1 MFAFGEKLERIH
13 TDVATERARI
23 KKGKVLGRRQSV
35 SGLAPSETLTLPNI
49 TTTQLTQNSL
59 ETAACRSCKEGIEG
73 MPNGIE
79 RKPLNQIAKQG
90 RLRDSTF
97 MLEDNGKSGVDQLEG
112 LFISKLNFNR
122 EGTEESAENILS
134 SSDKTK
140 PRKQQHSRLSKS
152 DSGFCELDSG
162 DDLVPAVG
170 LSGSTASQPHLQD
183 SDKASN
189 ISSNNSVTAPE
200 KRRKITLD
208 FKDILN
214 QDKAVIRNTE
224 KLNFRPINMCLQS
237 HQSLHADLVAFKS
250 LSTHHKEAISN
261 CSLQTN
267 EHCIKLRE
275 VVLKTK
281 TNIYDDAVKQS
292 DTSLAVL
299 KTRRRLL
306 SKRNSSCPPFPF
318 VNRRNKERSM
328 DLGRATYNSKHR
340 LNFSDARERSNSYR
354 QCVSCP
360 VELRSSQTIEL
371 CQSRGELELTA
382 DTSPAAEMSCS
393 VSTSGL
399 TEKALLDASRS
410 QETANVNA
418 KCQEWLNRLIGCNGI
433 PKQGTI

>member
-35 SGLAPSETLTLPNI
+35 SRLATSETLTLPNI

-97 MLEDNGKSGVDQLEG
+97 MLEDNGKSGVDELEG

-140 PRKQQHSRLSKS
+140 LRKQQHSRLSKS

-170 LSGSTASQPHLQD
+170 LSGSTSQPHQD
-183 SDKASN
+183 SDKASD
-189 ISSNNSVTAPE
+189 ISSNNSVTAPG

-261 CSLQTN
+261 YSLQTN

-306 SKRNSSCPPFPF
+306 SKRNSSCPSFPF
-318 VNRRNKERSM
+318 VNRRSKERSM
-328 DLGRATYNSKHR
+328 DLGRATYNSKRR
-340 LNFSDARERSNSYR
+340 LNFSDVRERSNSYR

-360 VELRSSQTIEL
+360 VDLPSSQTIEL

-382 DTSPAAEMSCS
+382 DTGPAAEVSCS
-393 VSTSGL
+393 LSSSGL

-418 KCQEWLNRLIGCNGI
+418 KCQEWLNRLIGCNSI
-433 PKQGTI
+433 PRQGTI